1 MKIAKV
7 GKLVASLHD
16 KTGYVIHIRFI
27 VCFLKDLIEWVIK
40 FNQNACLKP
49 YIDMNTNL
57 RKKKQTNNF
66 EKVFLSWWIMQFLEN
81 EKFEKTQRSQ
91 TCHNRQKIW
100 QKICLAIEIRKT

>member
-57 RKKKQTNNF
+57 RKKKQIIL
-66 EKVFLSWWIMQFLEN
+66 K
-81 EKFEKTQRSQ
+81 KFF
-91 TCHNRQKIW
+91 
-100 QKICLAIEIRKT
+100 